1 MVRVDE
7 ELHIQFMFHY
17 LRTVCFVVCK
27 MLDVFTRK
35 SAKKKI
41 PTHIVNLLSKAELND
56 IYREESEGAQ
66 GSS

>member
-1 MVRVDE
+1 MARVDE
-7 ELHIQFMFHY
+7 ELHIQFMCHY
-17 LRTVCFVVCK
+17 LRTVCFVVWK

-56 IYREESEGAQ
+56 IDREESEGAQ

>member
-1 MVRVDE
+1 MC
-7 ELHIQFMFHY
+7 HY
-17 LRTVCFVVCK
+17 LGTVCFVVSI

>member
-1 MVRVDE
+1 M
-7 ELHIQFMFHY
+7 LHIEFMCHY
-17 LRTVCFVVCK
+17 LGTVCFVVSI